1 MKRPNIR
8 RMQRHRA
15 RSVPDRVSQ
24 TFNHD
29 LSVYMD
35 EHPGV
40 RKFINDFVKDMKLK
54 HGHEPHIKITSF
66 LNWIDGDTF
75 TIELQYDGEKTNER
89 ITLEKI
95 QGSVLTPNEVNRRM
109 RGILY
114 NGL

>member
-15 RSVPDRVSQ
+15 RSVPDKVSQ
-24 TFNHD
+24 TFQHD

-40 RKFINDFVKDMKLK
+40 RKFIKDFVKDMKLK

-75 TIELQYDGEKTNER
+75 TIELQYDGEKTNE
-89 ITLEKI
+89 KI
-95 QGSVLTPNEVNRRM
+95 HDEELANRRRTTNQRM
-109 RGILY
+109 RQIMWDGV
-114 NGL
+114 